1 MGKSAGARIARA
13 MLAGLV
19 LAAAAAAFAADE
31 FVAGIE
37 DLPLM
42 PRLAEHADQRV
53 KFDSPGGRVVETLAS
68 GAVARGDVLEF
79 YARAL
84 PELGWRPVSAGVW
97 ARVGERLRIEFPAAQ
112 RGAPPGQTLVRFY
125 LAPG

>member
-1 MGKSAGARIARA
+1 MGESAGARIARA

-19 LAAAAAAFAADE
+19 LAAASAALAADA

-37 DLPLM
+37 DVPLM
-42 PRLAEHADQRV
+42 PRLVEHAEQRL

-79 YARAL
+79 YARTL
-84 PELGWRPVSAGVW
+84 PELGWRPVTDGVW
-97 ARVGERLRIEFPAAQ
+97 SREGERLRIEFPAQ
-112 RGAPPGQTLVRFY
+112 RGATPGQTLVRFY

>member
-1 MGKSAGARIARA
+1 MSESAVARILRA
-13 MLAGLV
+13 MLAGFG
-19 LAAAAAAFAADE
+19 LAAAAAAFAADV

-37 DLPLM
+37 DVPLM
-42 PRLAEHADQRV
+42 PRLVEHADQRL

-68 GAVARGDVLEF
+68 GAVERGDVLDF

-97 ARVGERLRIEFPAAQ
+97 AREGERLRIEFPAAQ
-112 RGAPPGQTLVRFY
+112 RG
-125 LAPG
+125 